1 MHLGDSFLWSLTEAF
16 QIYENLKSNLTKL
29 TKKTLKEAIWDRQ
42 YKTLLTEMKSFADKN
57 LFVAE
62 DVKKDIEEKLAIVRH
77 FNQIEEGL
85 YSNRPDAVENATK
98 LLNLEYRE
106 GRYDENRDFLNILI
120 NKCTMMKVPG
130 LSDCLVT
137 ISVAVHFCGDAI
149 KTDNEL
155 LKSLYR
161 LLLQYK
167 DKDLRDLDLQ
177 VIHAGHSLLVI
188 AEFLG
193 TTDLNDENVAYWLN
207 NTNLTRLNYLE
218 F

>member
-1 MHLGDSFLWSLTEAF
+1 MWSLVEVV
-16 QIYENLKSNLTKL
+16 QIYENLKTNLKKL
-29 TKKTLKEAIWDRQ
+29 TKKTLKGVIWGSQ
-42 YKTLLTEMKSFADKN
+42 YKNLLMEMKRFAEKN
-57 LFVAE
+57 LIVDE
-62 DVKKDIEEKLAIVRH
+62 EIKKDIEEKLAIVRH

-85 YSNRPDAVENATK
+85 YSNNPEAVENAAS
-98 LLNLEYRE
+98 LLNEEYRE
-106 GRYDENRDFLNILI
+106 GLFEENRDNFNILLS
-120 NKCTMMKVPG
+120 KCSMMNTPG

-137 ISVAVHFCGDAI
+137 ISVAIHFCGEVIRNDGA
-149 KTDNEL
+149 L

-188 AEFLG
+188 AEFLS
-193 TTDLNDENVAYWLN
+193 TTELNDANIAYWLN
-207 NTNLTRLNYLE
+207 NTNLTRLNFLE